1 MKVLIYCNP
10 EKDPGGLCLEFLK
23 KELEVHGA
31 DFDLIGL
38 DEELPKVRYDG
49 VFVIGGD
56 GTILRRTEYANVKG
70 VPIIGINAGKLGFLS
85 EFERAEIPEA
95 VEMFLNGS
103 LIEDLRVTLLVKF
116 RGKKYY
122 ALNDAVV
129 QRLYNDLHGA
139 VLTAGFEIDDVKVDT
154 VCGDGIIVATPT
166 GSTAYS
172 LSAGGAILAPGI
184 NAFLMTPIAAH
195 SFSRRP
201 VVYSSSSKSV
211 VSLLAGDS
219 AALVIDG
226 KMVDTINKGERV
238 EITKADEP
246 TIFLRRKTFNFFDRL
261 SDKLKDRPDE
271 RL

>member
-10 EKDPGGLCLEFLK
+10 EKDPGGLCLKCLTR
-23 KELEVHGA
+23 ELAVRGA
-31 DFDLIGL
+31 EFDLIGL
-38 DEELPKVRYDG
+38 DEEPPKTHYDG

-56 GTILRRTEYANVKG
+56 GTILRRTAYANVNE
-70 VPIIGINAGKLGFLS
+70 VPIVGINAGKLGFLS
-85 EFERAEIPEA
+85 EFERAEIPDA
-95 VEMFLNGS
+95 VEMFLNGE
-103 LIEDLRVTLLVKF
+103 LEEDLRVTLLVKF
-116 RGKKYY
+116 KNKTYY

-129 QRLYNDLHGA
+129 QRLYNDMHGA
-139 VLTAGFEIDDVKVDT
+139 VLTAGFEIDGVKVDT
-154 VCGDGIIVATPT
+154 VCGDGVIVATPT

-195 SFSRRP
+195 SFSQRP
-201 VVYSSSSKSV
+201 VVFASSSKSV

-226 KMVDTINKGERV
+226 KMVEVIDKGESV
-238 EITKADEP
+238 EILKAENP

-261 SDKLKDRPDE
+261 SEKLKDRPDE